1 MGGGVRSDPRHG
13 GWGGGR
19 VGFWVGIV
27 VTGLVVWRATRLP
40 CAVSAGAKIFR
51 NLSKLV
57 STKLNPNGSAATTA
71 KYFLVKISFQNT
83 GRGSFYLP
91 AR

>member
-1 MGGGVRSDPRHG
+1 MAGGIRGSWSRDVPVAGHRKLSARL
-13 GWGGGR
+13 
-19 VGFWVGIV
+19 WVGIGA
-27 VTGLVVWRATRLP
+27 GLVVWRATRLP

-71 KYFLVKISFQNT
+71 KNIAIEFEN
-83 GRGSFYLP
+83 
-91 AR
+91 

>member
-1 MGGGVRSDPRHG
+1 MAVTGIR
-13 GWGGGR
+13 GR
-19 VGFWVGIV
+19 LTRDSTVAGHRKLSARLWVGIGA
-27 VTGLVVWRATRLP
+27 GLVVWRATRLP

-71 KYFLVKISFQNT
+71 KNIAIEFEI
-83 GRGSFYLP
+83 
-91 AR
+91 